1 MVEHDPSFDE
11 MKEVVVIQKRRP
23 SIPNRWNTDE
33 ALNAITQIIEECWH
47 DSADTRLT
55 ALRVRKNLQRAIE
68 ASEKIATR

>member
-1 MVEHDPSFDE
+1 MCVCMRACVCVCVCVSQLAC
-11 MKEVVVIQKRRP
+11 ILALQ
-23 SIPNRWNTDE
+23 